1 MVGKKSKAIVDFKDR
16 SFGNVLFLFFFLV
29 IDVIVPCTIIF
40 VFYLSNVIEGL
51 SFEGPTI
58 GGYERK
64 LIQWVFILLMLGYLV
79 LEARHFPVQKKGIVK
94 LILTRVLVIA
104 MLFLFANDFERE
116 FIHYVFFETAVVIS
130 MIMVIF
136 VQSLVLLFKR
146 VGETVRAFLFVFS
159 IVIIY
164 AFLLTGLGIIGE
176 GLNTY
181 THGMG
186 NVYAVLGYTFLWLFF
201 LGSTVYIKWRLFF
214 KPVRVL
220 L

>member
-1 MVGKKSKAIVDFKDR
+1 MVGKESKAIVDFKDR
-16 SFGNVLFLFFFLV
+16 SFANVLSLFFFLV
-29 IDVIVPCTIIF
+29 IDVIIPCTIIF
-40 VFYLSNVIEGL
+40 VFYLSSVIDGL

-58 GGYERK
+58 GGYERE
-64 LIQWVFILLMLGYLV
+64 LIQWVFIFLMLGYIV
-79 LEARHFPVQKKGIVK
+79 LEARHFPVQKKEIAK
-94 LILTRVLVIA
+94 LILTRISVLA

-130 MIMVIF
+130 MISVIF
-136 VQSLVLLFKR
+136 VQSLVLFFKR

-159 IVIIY
+159 IVIGY
-164 AFLLTGLGIIGE
+164 AFLLTGIRIIAE
-176 GLNTY
+176 GLNAYTY
-181 THGMG
+181 GTS

-201 LGSTVYIKWRLFF
+201 LGSTVYIKWRLFY